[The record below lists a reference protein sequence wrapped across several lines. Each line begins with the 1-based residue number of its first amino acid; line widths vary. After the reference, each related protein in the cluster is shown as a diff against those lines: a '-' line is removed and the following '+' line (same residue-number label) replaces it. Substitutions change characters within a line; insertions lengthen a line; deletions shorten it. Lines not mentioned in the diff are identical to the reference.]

1 MLLNWYHFKNTKDNI
16 LCLLQVISET
26 LNKCRVGQ
34 FERVAMDA
42 NLTQF
47 HDNVGACE
55 RIFKT
60 PIPVAYTRLTS
71 RVLMLWHLA
80 LPYGLWETC
89 GWLTIPATFMSA
101 AALFYIEQ
109 VGVMI
114 EEPFWI
120 LPLDSICGGIA
131 AAIDGL
137 SVAHEEAMVMVWGL
151 VESQGKPHSTGL
163 HAQRLPKKEHVVLNF
178 NPNKSGAGHS
188 YSDMSVVIQRSPGTT
203 KSMA

>member
-1 MLLNWYHFKNTKDNI
+1 M
-16 LCLLQVISET
+16 QVISEII
-26 LNKCRVGQ
+26 NKCRVGEY
-34 FERVAMDA
+34 ERVAMDT

-71 RVLMLWHLA
+71 RVLMFWHLA

-89 GWLTIPATFMSA
+89 RWLTIPATFMSA

-120 LPLDSICGGIA
+120 LPLDNICSGIA

-137 SVAHEEAMVMVWGL
+137 SVAHEEALVMVWGL
-151 VESQGKPHSTGL
+151 VETQAKPTHSTL
-163 HAQRLPKKEHVVLNF
+163 HAQRLLKKEHVVLNF
-178 NPNKSGAGHS
+178 NPNKAAGAGHS
-188 YSDMSVVIQRSPGTT
+188 YSEMSVMVQRSPGTT
-203 KSMA
+203 KSMT